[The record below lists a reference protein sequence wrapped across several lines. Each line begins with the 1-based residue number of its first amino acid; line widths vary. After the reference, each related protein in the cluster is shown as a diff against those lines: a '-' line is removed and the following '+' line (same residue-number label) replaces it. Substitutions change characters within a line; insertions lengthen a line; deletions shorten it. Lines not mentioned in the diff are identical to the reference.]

1 MFSSFKFSSIFLAC
15 LDSSCVMFTDST
27 VVIDAIE
34 EVVIVEAAVILVVE
48 VALEPST
55 PEIMMR
61 LLTVYLF
68 SGLCNVNI

>member
-1 MFSSFKFSSIFLAC
+1 
-15 LDSSCVMFTDST
+15 MFTDST
-27 VVIDAIE
+27 VVIDAIV
-34 EVVIVEAAVILVVE
+34 EVVVVEAAVILVVE